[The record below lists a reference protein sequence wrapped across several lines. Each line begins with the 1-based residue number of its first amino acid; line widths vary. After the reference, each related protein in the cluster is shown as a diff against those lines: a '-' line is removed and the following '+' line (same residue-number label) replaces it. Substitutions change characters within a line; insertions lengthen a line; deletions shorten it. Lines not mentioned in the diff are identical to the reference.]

1 MATARCSAIAD
12 QDCRVVSGNALRS
25 RERSSAIRNS
35 PFLMKRPCARYTHGA
50 YDSKAADD
58 LSKDRTIIAIAHRL
72 STVRRAD
79 SIVVLE
85 QGRVIE
91 IGSHNDLIAK
101 GGVYARMIES
111 QSLDIVDDTELSD
124 NAEIVESL
132 PHG

>member
-1 MATARCSAIAD
+1 
-12 QDCRVVSGNALRS
+12 
-25 RERSSAIRNS
+25 
-35 PFLMKRPCARYTHGA
+35 
-50 YDSKAADD
+50 
-58 LSKDRTIIAIAHRL
+58 L